1 MAATPS
7 SAPSRSASA
16 TPSARAI
23 AKIFYT
29 VLALALSIYVLYLVR
44 NTLLTLAIALFLAVA
59 LGPAV
64 DTFSRRGV
72 PRWLSILLVYFLI
85 FLAIFGV
92 GLLIVPPI
100 ASQVQGLA
108 NDIPG
113 YLKDLR
119 KNPQF
124 RKYDNKYKITKKL
137 NEQARKLPS
146 KLGDAAGALRDVTV
160 GVFSAAIKLVT
171 VLTIVFFMLLEGERL
186 VNFVFRLMGPDR
198 APRYRRVARDIYGAV
213 SGYVAGNLLISI
225 VAGTVTYITLSVLGV
240 PFAVPLAVLMAFL
253 DLIPL
258 VGATIGGVVIGIVTL
273 FTDFPLA
280 TIVWVIVLIVY
291 QQVENNVVQPIVYRR
306 TVNVPPLAVIVAI
319 LIGSEL
325 LGVLGALV
333 AIPIAATVQIVVRD
347 IWNLHGGPNVP
358 AEPGPPPP
366 QPEPPP
372 RPGPEAPAPA
382 T

>member
-64 DTFSRRGV
+64 DIFSRRGV

-119 KNPQF
+119 KNQQF

-137 NEQARKLPS
+137 NEQARKLPA

-160 GVFSAAIKLVT
+160 GVFSAAVKLVT

-186 VNFVFRLMGPDR
+186 INFVFRFMGPDR
-198 APRYRRVARDIYGAV
+198 APRYRKVARDI
-213 SGYVAGNLLISI
+213 
-225 VAGTVTYITLSVLGV
+225 
-240 PFAVPLAVLMAFL
+240 
-253 DLIPL
+253 
-258 VGATIGGVVIGIVTL
+258 
-273 FTDFPLA
+273 
-280 TIVWVIVLIVY
+280 
-291 QQVENNVVQPIVYRR
+291 
-306 TVNVPPLAVIVAI
+306 
-319 LIGSEL
+319 
-325 LGVLGALV
+325 
-333 AIPIAATVQIVVRD
+333 
-347 IWNLHGGPNVP
+347 
-358 AEPGPPPP
+358 
-366 QPEPPP
+366 
-372 RPGPEAPAPA
+372 
-382 T
+382 